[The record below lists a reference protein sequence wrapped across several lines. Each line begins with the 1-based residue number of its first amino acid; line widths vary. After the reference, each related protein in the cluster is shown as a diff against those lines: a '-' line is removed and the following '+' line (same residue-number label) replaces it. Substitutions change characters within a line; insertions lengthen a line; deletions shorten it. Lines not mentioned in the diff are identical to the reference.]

1 MTPSLKSRG
10 VRGNN
15 AARDQL
21 TLNYIKGLL
30 PMHIGV
36 LTGGGDAPGINAC
49 IKTIVTTSAEK
60 GYRVTGIR
68 RGWNGLLAF
77 DADDPSSRAE
87 HIVELDEELVRRI
100 DRTGG
105 TLLHT
110 SRINP
115 GNLKKK
121 EIPAFLRNSPNM
133 MRSGLLH
140 SGNFDLTDYVLKNIE
155 RLGFDVIIVIGG
167 DDTIGYGEHLSKKG
181 IRVIGVPKT
190 MDNDVY
196 GSDYCIGYGTA
207 VTRSVQYIHQLRT
220 SSGSH
225 ERITIVELFGRS
237 TGETCLIS
245 AYLAGVD
252 RALIPEVPFDPEVL
266 AEYLIGDKA
275 ANPSRYSMVAISE
288 GARMIGSKMIEYCG
302 RRYDEDGHEP
312 AGIGQLTRETI
323 SMLTGQDVI
332 CQPLG
337 YLMRSGIPDALDLM
351 VGFNFAQ
358 LAVELIER
366 KTFGVMVALQKGI
379 YTCLPLDEVS
389 GSTKQVDIGELYDPR
404 SYRPKM
410 RSVIGKPMF
419 LY

>member
-1 MTPSLKSRG
+1 
-10 VRGNN
+10 
-15 AARDQL
+15 
-21 TLNYIKGLL
+21 
-30 PMHIGV
+30 MHIGV

-49 IKTIVTTSAEK
+49 IKTIVTISAEK

-77 DADDPSSRAE
+77 DSDELASRAE
-87 HIVELDEELVRRI
+87 HITDLDPELVRRI

-121 EIPAFLRNSPNM
+121 EIPPFLRNSPHLL
-133 MRSGLLH
+133 RSGLHH
-140 SGNFDLTDYVLKNIE
+140 SGNFDLTDHVLRSIDA
-155 RLGFDVIIVIGG
+155 LGLDVIIVIGG
-167 DDTIGYGEHLSKKG
+167 DDTIGYAEHLSRKG
-181 IRVIGVPKT
+181 IKVIAVPKT

-196 GSDYCIGYGTA
+196 GSDYCIGFGTA

-225 ERITIVELFGRS
+225 ERITIVELFGRT
-237 TGETCLIS
+237 TGETCLVS
-245 AYLAGVD
+245 AYLAGLD

-266 AEYLIGDKA
+266 AEFVIADKA
-275 ANPSRYSMVAISE
+275 ANPSQYSMIAISE

-323 SMLTGQDVI
+323 SMLTGQEVI

-358 LAVELIER
+358 LAVELVAEG
-366 KTFGVMVALQKGI
+366 TFGVMVALQQGI
-379 YTCLPLDEVS
+379 YTCLPLAEVS
-389 GSTKQVDIGELYDPR
+389 SNTKQVDISELYDVR
-404 SYRPKM
+404 RYRPKM
-410 RSVIGKPMF
+410 RSVMGKPMF

>member
-1 MTPSLKSRG
+1 
-10 VRGNN
+10 
-15 AARDQL
+15 
-21 TLNYIKGLL
+21 
-30 PMHIGV
+30 MHIGV

-49 IKTIVTTSAEK
+49 IKTIVTISAEK

-77 DADDPSSRAE
+77 DSDELASRAE
-87 HIVELDEELVRRI
+87 HITDLDPELVRRI

-121 EIPAFLRNSPNM
+121 EIPPFLRNSPHLL
-133 MRSGLLH
+133 RSGLHH
-140 SGNFDLTDYVLKNIE
+140 SGNFDLTDHVLRSIDA
-155 RLGFDVIIVIGG
+155 LGLDVIIVIGG
-167 DDTIGYGEHLSKKG
+167 DDTIGYAEHLSRKG
-181 IRVIGVPKT
+181 IKVIAVPKT

-196 GSDYCIGYGTA
+196 GSDYCIGFGTA

-225 ERITIVELFGRS
+225 ERITIVELFGRT
-237 TGETCLIS
+237 TGETCLVS
-245 AYLAGVD
+245 AYLAGLD

-266 AEYLIGDKA
+266 AEFVIQDKA
-275 ANPSRYSMVAISE
+275 ANPSQYSMIAISE

-323 SMLTGQDVI
+323 SMLTGQEVI

-358 LAVELIER
+358 LAVELVAEG
-366 KTFGVMVALQKGI
+366 TFGVMVALQQGI
-379 YTCLPLDEVS
+379 YTCLPLAEVS
-389 GSTKQVDIGELYDPR
+389 SNTKQVDISELYDVR
-404 SYRPKM
+404 RYRPKM
-410 RSVIGKPMF
+410 RSVMGKPMF

>member
-1 MTPSLKSRG
+1 
-10 VRGNN
+10 
-15 AARDQL
+15 
-21 TLNYIKGLL
+21 
-30 PMHIGV
+30 MHIGV

-49 IKTIVTTSAEK
+49 IKTIVTISAER

-77 DADDPSSRAE
+77 DPADPSSSNE
-87 HIVELDEELVRRI
+87 HIVKLDTQLVRRI

-121 EIPAFLRNSPNM
+121 EIPSFLRNSPELM
-133 MRSGLLH
+133 GSGLHH
-140 SGNFDLTDYVLKNIE
+140 SGNFDLTDHVLGSIGA
-155 RLGFDVIIVIGG
+155 LGLDVLIVIGG
-167 DDTIGYGEHLSKKG
+167 DDTIGYAEHLSRKG
-181 IRVIGVPKT
+181 VRIIAVPKT
-190 MDNDVY
+190 MDNDVF
-196 GSDYCIGYGTA
+196 GTDYCIGFGTA
-207 VTRSVQYIHQLRT
+207 VTRSVQYIQQLRT

-252 RALIPEVPFDPEVL
+252 RALIPEVPFDPETL
-266 AEYLIGDKA
+266 ADYLIEDKA
-275 ANPSRYSMVAISE
+275 ANPSRYAMIAISE

-302 RRYDEDGHEP
+302 RRYDDDGYET
-312 AGIGQLTRETI
+312 ASIGQLTRETI
-323 SMLTGQDVI
+323 SMLTGQEVI

-358 LAVELIER
+358 LAVELIAGQ
-366 KTFGVMVALQKGI
+366 TFGVMVALQNGV
-379 YTCLPLDEVS
+379 YAAVPLEEVS
-389 GSTKQVDIGELYDPR
+389 SSTKQVDINELYDLR
-404 SYRPKM
+404 YYRPKM
-410 RSVIGKPMF
+410 RSVMGKPMF

>member
-1 MTPSLKSRG
+1 M
-10 VRGNN
+10 N
-15 AARDQL
+15 
-21 TLNYIKGLL
+21 
-30 PMHIGV
+30 IGV

-49 IKTIVTTSAEK
+49 IKAIVTIGAEESCT
-60 GYRVTGIR
+60 VTGIR

-77 DADDPSSRAE
+77 NPDDPGSREE
-87 HIVELDEELVRRI
+87 HVLDLGVELVRRI

-110 SRINP
+110 SRIHP
-115 GNLKKK
+115 GNLRKN
-121 EIPAFLRNSPNM
+121 EIPPFLRNSSVVK
-133 MRSGLLH
+133 RAGLH
-140 SGNFDLTDYVLKNIE
+140 QSGNYDLTAQVIRSIE
-155 RLGFDVIIVIGG
+155 SLGIDVIIVIGG
-167 DDTIGYGEHLSKKG
+167 DDTISYAHHLSECGVK
-181 IRVIGVPKT
+181 VIAIPKT
-190 MDNDVY
+190 MDNDVF
-196 GSDYCIGYGTA
+196 GSDYCIGFGTA

-245 AYLAGVD
+245 SYLAGVD
-252 RALIPEVPFDPEVL
+252 RALIPEVPFDPETL
-266 AEYLIGDKA
+266 AEYLTKDKKSNA
-275 ANPSRYSMVAISE
+275 SSYAMVAISE

-302 RRYDEDGHEP
+302 HRYDENGSQP

-323 SMLTGQDVI
+323 AMLTGQDVI

-358 LAVELIER
+358 LSVELI
-366 KTFGVMVALQKGI
+366 KKGVFGVMVALQDGV
-379 YTCLPLDEVS
+379 YSYLPLKDVS
-389 GSTKQVDIGELYDPR
+389 ANSKQVDINELYDIRHYR
-404 SYRPKM
+404 SKM
-410 RSVIGKPMF
+410 RSVLGKPMF

>member
-1 MTPSLKSRG
+1 
-10 VRGNN
+10 
-15 AARDQL
+15 
-21 TLNYIKGLL
+21 
-30 PMHIGV
+30 MHIGV

-49 IKTIVTTSAEK
+49 IKTIVTISAEK

-77 DADDPSSRAE
+77 DPDDPASRAE
-87 HIVELDEELVRRI
+87 HITELDSELVRRI

-110 SRINP
+110 SRVNP
-115 GNLKKK
+115 GNLQKK
-121 EIPAFLRNSPNM
+121 EIPAFLRSSSHLL
-133 MRSGLLH
+133 RAGLFH
-140 SGNFDLTDYVLKNIE
+140 SGNFDLTVHVLRGIE
-155 RLGFDVIIVIGG
+155 ALGLDVIIVIGG
-167 DDTIGYGEHLSKKG
+167 DDTLGYAEHLSRAG
-181 IRVIGVPKT
+181 VRVIAVPKT

-196 GSDYCIGYGTA
+196 GSDYCIGFGTA

-220 SSGSH
+220 SSGSL

-252 RALIPEVPFDPEVL
+252 RALIPEVPFDPETL
-266 AEYLIGDKA
+266 AEYVIQDKA
-275 ANPSRYSMVAISE
+275 ANPSCYSMIAISE

-302 RRYDEDGHEP
+302 RRYDDEGKEH

-323 SMLTGQDVI
+323 SMLTGQEVI

-358 LAVELIER
+358 LAVELVEK
-366 KTFGVMVALQKGI
+366 KTFGVMVALQNGI
-379 YTCLPLDEVS
+379 YTCLPLADVS
-389 GSTKQVDIGELYDPR
+389 ANTKQVDISELYDLR

-410 RSVIGKPMF
+410 RSVMGKPMF

>member
-1 MTPSLKSRG
+1 
-10 VRGNN
+10 
-15 AARDQL
+15 
-21 TLNYIKGLL
+21 
-30 PMHIGV
+30 MHIGI

-49 IKTIVTTSAEK
+49 IKTIVTISAEK
-60 GYRVTGIR
+60 GFRVTGIR

-77 DADDPSSRAE
+77 DPDNESSRGE
-87 HIVELDEELVRRI
+87 HILELDADMVRRI

-121 EIPAFLRNSPNM
+121 EIPLFLRNSPQL
-133 MRSGLLH
+133 MRTGLFH
-140 SGNFDLTDYVLKNIE
+140 SGNFDLSAHVLRCIDI
-155 RLGFDVIIVIGG
+155 LGLDVIIVIGG
-167 DDTIGYGEHLSKKG
+167 DDTIRYAEHLSRKG
-181 IRVIGVPKT
+181 IRVIAVPKT

-196 GSDYCIGYGTA
+196 GSDYCIGFGTA

-252 RALIPEVPFDPEVL
+252 RALIPEVPFDPEIL
-266 AEYLIGDKA
+266 ADYLIEDKSS
-275 ANPSRYSMVAISE
+275 NTSRYAMIAISE

-302 RRYDEDGHEP
+302 RRYDDEGREF

-323 SMLTGQDVI
+323 SMLTGQEVI

-358 LAVELIER
+358 LAVELVCLER
-366 KTFGVMVALQKGI
+366 YGVMVALQNGI
-379 YTCLPLDEVS
+379 YTCLPLEEVTAN
-389 GSTKQVDIGELYDPR
+389 TKQVDIAELYDLR
-404 SYRPKM
+404 YYRPKM
-410 RSVIGKPMF
+410 RSVMGKPMF